1 MRPFSGPGARYTA
14 DVAGEDDEILGFD
27 RRKALLA
34 VGLALLIAVAAFSL
48 LGKVADYGRLKHAVE
63 RADRLWFPVALA
75 GEILAYAGYIL
86 AYRDVARA
94 EDGPRLRPWTVTRVV
109 GLGFGAF
116 VVGSSAG
123 GLAVDFWALK
133 RAGLRAHEAARRV
146 LALNTFEWGVLA
158 WFAAASAVAVLAGR
172 GNGAPL
178 AMTLAWLVLVPTCT
192 GLAVYV
198 SQPGRLERL
207 KDVGGDRERPR
218 GVDLAGWGRWLWC
231 EGLRLFGDAVGG
243 VGLVRHMVAQ
253 PRRHLAG
260 LLGFPLY
267 WAGDLLTLYAGLRA
281 FGVHIAAAPLV
292 LAYTTAYVLTALP
305 LPAGGAGS
313 MEAVVA
319 LSLSAV
325 GVPFAPALLAAFLY
339 RVFAF
344 WLPILPAVAL
354 LPTVPALADDLPASG
369 DKAADHHQED
379 TT

>member
-1 MRPFSGPGARYTA
+1 VA
-14 DVAGEDDEILGFD
+14 DEDDDEILGFD

-34 VGLALLIAVAAFSL
+34 VGLALLIAVAVFSL
-48 LGKVADYGRLKHAVE
+48 LGKVADYGKLKHAVE
-63 RADRLWFPVALA
+63 RADRVWFPVALA
-75 GEILAYAGYIL
+75 GEVLAYVGYIL

-94 EDGPRLRPWTVTRVV
+94 EGGPRLRLWTVTRVV

-133 RAGLRAHEAARRV
+133 RAGQDTDDAARRV

-158 WFAAASAVAVLAGR
+158 WFAAASAAAVLAGR
-172 GNGAPL
+172 GRGAPL
-178 AMTLAWLVLVPTCT
+178 AMTLAWLCVVPACT
-192 GLAVYV
+192 AAALYV

-207 KDVGGDRERPR
+207 EELGGERERPH
-218 GVDLAGWGRWLWC
+218 GLDLAGWARWLWDAA
-231 EGLRLFGDAVGG
+231 ERGLGDAIGG
-243 VGLVRHMVAQ
+243 VGLVRHMVAR

-267 WAGDLLTLYAGLRA
+267 WAGDLITLYAGLRA
-281 FGVHIAAAPLV
+281 FGAHTTVAPLV

-319 LSLSAV
+319 LSLNAV
-325 GVPFAPALLAAFLY
+325 GVPFAPALLAGFLY
-339 RVFAF
+339 RIFAF

-354 LPTVPALADDLPASG
+354 LPSVPSLADELPRNR
-369 DKAADHHQED
+369 
-379 TT
+379 T